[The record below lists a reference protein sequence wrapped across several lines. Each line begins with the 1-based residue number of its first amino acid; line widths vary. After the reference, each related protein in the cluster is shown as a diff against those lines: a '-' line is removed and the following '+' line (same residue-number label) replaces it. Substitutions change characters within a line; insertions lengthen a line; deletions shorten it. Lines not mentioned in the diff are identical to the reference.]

1 MKYIVI
7 SFSHKNTNIQIR
19 EKLAFNDTQL
29 KENFYKDT
37 LSNKNI
43 YEMILLSTCNRIE
56 IICAV
61 NKLYDCNDFIFS
73 IISKYSNIDQ
83 NELEGRA
90 DIYEDYGAIDHL
102 FSVAS
107 SLDSLVIGETQIT
120 GQLKEAFRFAMQN
133 NFCSQHLSRA
143 VHFAFKCAADVR
155 KSTEISKSPVS
166 VASTAVSKAKEI
178 VGSIENQTAI
188 VIGAGEMSQ
197 LVIKHLLNNNC
208 KIILVNRN
216 IQKARELASENE
228 EIQVEEFCNLKELI
242 NKHSILFTATSSNIP
257 IITNNIVDK
266 LQTKRY
272 WFDIAMPRDIDEQ
285 IDCQNVNIFAVDD
298 LKDIVSQNINQRE
311 ESAKIAYKIVGKYNH
326 EFFNWL
332 QTLDIN
338 PIIKELKTQEEIII
352 KEQVQKAIKNGYI
365 PKEYE
370 ENIEKL
376 ISTSF
381 TKFMHNPRIKLKEIS
396 NTPMSDTVVDVV
408 KLLFNLEKETTL
420 LNKYKCEEE

>member
-120 GQLKEAFRFAMQN
+120 GQLKEAFRFAMQH

-178 VGSIENQTAI
+178 VGSLENQTAI

-216 IQKARELASENE
+216 IQKAKELASENK

-338 PIIKELKTQEEIII
+338 PIIKELKTKEEVII

-381 TKFMHNPRIKLKEIS
+381 TKFMHNPRVKLKEIS

>member
-178 VGSIENQTAI
+178 VGSLENQTAI

-216 IQKARELASENE
+216 IQKAKELASENK

-332 QTLDIN
+332 QTLDIT

-381 TKFMHNPRIKLKEIS
+381 TKFMHNPRVKLKEIS